1 MTDISAPVL
10 PDHVKKPNEE
20 EYKKSLEQVNA
31 SIEKIQKQ
39 FVNSYYRKKKKYTI
53 KLISFFFKNHHHLR
67 MLLERKSLNCL
78 PRAIT
83 LVVRKSRLN

>member
-1 MTDISAPVL
+1 MTDISAPIL

-39 FVNSYYRKKKKYTI
+39 FVNSY
-53 KLISFFFKNHHHLR
+53 
-67 MLLERKSLNCL
+67 
-78 PRAIT
+78 
-83 LVVRKSRLN
+83 

>member
-1 MTDISAPVL
+1 MSDIAAPVL

-20 EYKKSLEQVNA
+20 EYKKSLEQVNS

-39 FVNSYYRKKKKYTI
+39 FVRWKKLVIQKKKK
-53 KLISFFFKNHHHLR
+53 KHLIQFIFR
-67 MLLERKSLNCL
+67 MPLEKRL
-78 PRAIT
+78 PNYLVKMII